1 MVALLNLETLIMR
14 LSVDLIDA
22 FFDDVFRLIHG
33 FRGSIPLG
41 KLHACC

>member
-14 LSVDLIDA
+14 LLVDLIDA
-22 FFDDVFRLIHG
+22 FFDDMFRLIHG
-33 FRGSIPLG
+33 LRGSIPLG